1 MGRELRLFKSQE
13 RKSRSELSAFIH
25 QLADKISEGRIV
37 LKQNQE
43 ELVVQLPQTLV
54 LEVQVEDEDK
64 GTKGTQHSMEIEI
77 KWFDDEHDATVELG

>member
-1 MGRELRLFKSQE
+1 MGRELKLFKSQE

-25 QLADKISEGRIV
+25 QLADRISEGRIV

-43 ELVVQLPQTLV
+43 ELVVQLPQNLV

-64 GTKGTQHSMEIEI
+64 GTKGTQHSLEIEI
-77 KWFDDEHDATVELG
+77 KWFDNEHDATVELG